1 MTAPHDRPTASEL
14 VQAVREWMEHDLA
27 KGVEPRMV
35 FHLRVAMNMLDI
47 VDRELQLG
55 TPMEERH
62 AELLR
67 GLNVTDDAELSQKI
81 RSGEFDKD
89 FSSLLAALRPVVED
103 KVRVANPKYL
113 R

>member
-14 VQAVREWMEHDLA
+14 VQAVREWMEQDLS
-27 KGVEPRMV
+27 KGIEPRLT

-55 TPMEERH
+55 APMEERH
-62 AELLR
+62 AEVLR
-67 GLNVTDDAELSQKI
+67 ELGVKDDVELSQKI
-81 RSGEFDKD
+81 RQGDFDAD
-89 FSSLLAALRPVVED
+89 VASLVATLRPVIED

>member
-14 VQAVREWMEHDLA
+14 VQAVREWMEQDLA
-27 KGVEPRMV
+27 KGIEPRLN

-55 TPMEERH
+55 APMEERH
-62 AELLR
+62 AEVLR
-67 GLNVTDDAELSQKI
+67 GLGVENDVELSQKI
-81 RSGEFDKD
+81 RQGEFDAD
-89 FSSLLAALRPVVED
+89 VATLIAALRPVIED

>member
-14 VQAVREWMEHDLA
+14 VQAVREWMEQDLM
-27 KGVEPRMV
+27 KGVEHRLV

-55 TPMEERH
+55 APMEDRH
-62 AELLR
+62 ADLLR
-67 GLNVTDDAELSQKI
+67 DLNVADDVELAQKI
-81 RSGEFDKD
+81 RTGEFDED
-89 FSSLLAALRPVVED
+89 LSSLLAALRPVVED

>member
-14 VQAVREWMEHDLA
+14 VQAVHEWMEQDLM
-27 KGVEPRMV
+27 KGVEPRLV

-55 TPMEERH
+55 APMEDRH
-62 AELLR
+62 ADLLR
-67 GLNVTDDAELSQKI
+67 GLNVADDVELARKI
-81 RSGEFDKD
+81 RTGEFDED
-89 FSSLLAALRPVVED
+89 FSSLLAVLRPVVED

>member
-14 VQAVREWMEHDLA
+14 VQAVREWMEQDLM
-27 KGVEPRMV
+27 KGIEPRLT

-55 TPMEERH
+55 APMEERH
-62 AELLR
+62 AEVLHLLD
-67 GLNVTDDAELSQKI
+67 VADDAELAQKI
-81 RSGEFDKD
+81 RGGAFDTD
-89 FSSLLAALRPVVED
+89 LSSLLAALRPVVED

>member
-14 VQAVREWMEHDLA
+14 VQAVREWMEQDLS
-27 KGVEPRMV
+27 KGIEPRLA

-55 TPMEERH
+55 APMEERH
-62 AELLR
+62 AQVLQGLGVANDTELAL
-67 GLNVTDDAELSQKI
+67 KI
-81 RSGEFDKD
+81 RAGDFDED
-89 FSSLLAALRPVVED
+89 IPSLLEVLRPVVED

>member
-14 VQAVREWMEHDLA
+14 VQAVREWMEQDLM
-27 KGVEPRMV
+27 KGVEPRLA

-47 VDRELQLG
+47 VDRELELG
-55 TPMEERH
+55 APMEDRH
-62 AELLR
+62 ADLLESLDVADDVEL
-67 GLNVTDDAELSQKI
+67 AQKI
-81 RSGEFDKD
+81 RIGEFDEN
-89 FSSLLAALRPVVED
+89 FSSLLAALRPVIED

>member
-14 VQAVREWMEHDLA
+14 VQAVREWMEQDLV
-27 KGVEPRMV
+27 KGVEPRLT

-55 TPMEERH
+55 APMEERH
-62 AELLR
+62 AEVLR
-67 GLNVTDDAELSQKI
+67 GLGVSDDLELSKKI
-81 RSGEFDKD
+81 RQGDFDENIAG
-89 FSSLLAALRPVVED
+89 LVTALRPIIED

>member
-1 MTAPHDRPTASEL
+1 MTAPHDRPTANEL
-14 VQAVREWMEHDLA
+14 VQAVREWMELDLA
-27 KGVEPRMV
+27 KGIDPRLT

-55 TPMEERH
+55 APMEQRH
-62 AELLR
+62 AEVLQAL
-67 GLNVTDDAELSQKI
+67 GVANDVELSQKI
-81 RSGEFDKD
+81 RSCEFDD
-89 FSSLLAALRPVVED
+89 SFATLISSLRPVVED

>member
-14 VQAVREWMEHDLA
+14 VQAVREWMETDLM
-27 KGVEPRMV
+27 KGIEPRMT
-35 FHLRVAMNMLDI
+35 FHLRVAMNILDI

-55 TPMEERH
+55 APMEARH
-62 AELLR
+62 AQALSEL
-67 GLNVTDDAELSQKI
+67 GASDDAELGKKI
-81 RSGEFDKD
+81 RNGDFDND
-89 FSSLLAALRPVVED
+89 LASLLAALRPVVED

>member
-14 VQAVREWMEHDLA
+14 VQAVREWMEQDLM
-27 KGVEPRMV
+27 KGVEPRLV

-55 TPMEERH
+55 APMEDRH
-62 AELLR
+62 ADLLQSLDVADDVEL
-67 GLNVTDDAELSQKI
+67 AQKI
-81 RSGEFDKD
+81 RTGDFDED
-89 FSSLLAALRPVVED
+89 LSSLLAALRPVIED

>member
-14 VQAVREWMEHDLA
+14 VQAVREWMEQDLVN
-27 KGVEPRMV
+27 GVEPRLT

-55 TPMEERH
+55 APMEERH
-62 AELLR
+62 AEVLR
-67 GLNVTDDAELSQKI
+67 GLGVSDDLELSKKI
-81 RSGEFDKD
+81 RQGDFDENIAG
-89 FSSLLAALRPVVED
+89 LVTALRPIIED

>member
-14 VQAVREWMEHDLA
+14 VQAVREWMEQDLS
-27 KGVEPRMV
+27 KGIEPRLT

-47 VDRELQLG
+47 IDRELQLG
-55 TPMEERH
+55 APMEQRH
-62 AELLR
+62 AAVLHGLGVKDDVEL
-67 GLNVTDDAELSQKI
+67 AQKI
-81 RSGEFDKD
+81 RSGDFDAD
-89 FSSLLAALRPVVED
+89 VASLVAALRPVIED

>member
-14 VQAVREWMEHDLA
+14 VQAVREWMETDLM
-27 KGVEPRMV
+27 KGIEPRMT

-55 TPMEERH
+55 APMEERH
-62 AELLR
+62 AEVLR
-67 GLNVTDDAELSQKI
+67 RLRVADDVELSQKI
-81 RSGEFDKD
+81 RSGEFDNEIA
-89 FSSLLAALRPVVED
+89 SLLTALRPVIED

>member
-14 VQAVREWMEHDLA
+14 VHAVREWMEEDLIKA
-27 KGVEPRMV
+27 VEPRLV
-35 FHLRVAMNMLDI
+35 FHLRVAMNMLDM

-55 TPMEERH
+55 VPMELRH
-62 AELLR
+62 AEVLR
-67 GLNVTDDAELSQKI
+67 ELGVSDDAELAMKI
-81 RSGEFDKD
+81 RSGECDED
-89 FSSLLAALRPVVED
+89 FSSLLSLLRPIVED

>member
-14 VQAVREWMEHDLA
+14 VQAVREWMEQDLM
-27 KGVEPRMV
+27 KGVEPRLV

-47 VDRELQLG
+47 VDRELQFG
-55 TPMEERH
+55 APMEERH
-62 AELLR
+62 AQVLQSL
-67 GLNVTDDAELSQKI
+67 GVADDTQLAQKI
-81 RSGEFDKD
+81 RAGDFDD
-89 FSSLLAALRPVVED
+89 DVSSLLAVLRPVVED

>member
-14 VQAVREWMEHDLA
+14 VQAVREWMEQDLS
-27 KGVEPRMV
+27 KGIEPRLT

-55 TPMEERH
+55 APMEERH
-62 AELLR
+62 AQVLQGLGVANDTELAL
-67 GLNVTDDAELSQKI
+67 KI
-81 RSGEFDKD
+81 RAGDFDED
-89 FSSLLAALRPVVED
+89 IPSLLEVLRPVVED

>member
-14 VQAVREWMEHDLA
+14 VQAVREWMETDLA
-27 KGVEPRMV
+27 KGIEPRLT

-55 TPMEERH
+55 GPMEERH
-62 AELLR
+62 AEVLAAL
-67 GLNVTDDAELSQKI
+67 GVSDDAELSQKI
-81 RSGEFDKD
+81 REGFFDDKTA
-89 FSSLLAALRPVVED
+89 SLISALRPVVED

>member
-14 VQAVREWMEHDLA
+14 VQAVREWMEQDLS
-27 KGVEPRMV
+27 KGIEPRLT

-55 TPMEERH
+55 APMEQRH
-62 AELLR
+62 ASVLREL
-67 GLNVTDDAELSQKI
+67 GVKDDVELSKKI
-81 RSGEFDKD
+81 RNGDFDAD
-89 FSSLLAALRPVVED
+89 VASLVAALRPVIED

>member
-14 VQAVREWMEHDLA
+14 VQAVREWMEHDLM
-27 KGVEPRMV
+27 KGVEPRLT

-55 TPMEERH
+55 APMEDRH
-62 AELLR
+62 AAMLHGLGVADDTELALR
-67 GLNVTDDAELSQKI
+67 IRNGDWDADL
-81 RSGEFDKD
+81 
-89 FSSLLAALRPVVED
+89 SLLITALRPIVED

>member
-14 VQAVREWMEHDLA
+14 VQAVREWMEQDLS
-27 KGVEPRMV
+27 KGIEPRLT

-55 TPMEERH
+55 APMEERH
-62 AELLR
+62 AEVLQ
-67 GLNVTDDAELSQKI
+67 GLGVKDDVELSRKI
-81 RSGEFDKD
+81 RRGDFDAD
-89 FSSLLAALRPVVED
+89 VASLISALRPVIED

>member
-1 MTAPHDRPTASEL
+1 MTSPHDRPTASEL
-14 VQAVREWMEHDLA
+14 VQAVREWMEQDLM
-27 KGVEPRMV
+27 KGIEPRMT

-55 TPMEERH
+55 APMEERH
-62 AELLR
+62 SEVLQGLGVKSDSEL
-67 GLNVTDDAELSQKI
+67 AQKI
-81 RSGEFDKD
+81 RNGEFDD
-89 FSSLLAALRPVVED
+89 NFASLIAMLRPVIED